1 MASGLVMAAALS
13 KYRVGGDEVVVLVTA
28 WACSSVELTY
38 LETLTACRTLT
49 RGDAAI
55 LSDVGRFDRLLLT
68 ITGIGFKQLSVGCVA
83 AGRLVQKRSSIRS
96 ANS

>member
-38 LETLTACRTLT
+38 LETLTVCRTLT
-49 RGDAAI
+49 CGDAA
-55 LSDVGRFDRLLLT
+55 LR
-68 ITGIGFKQLSVGCVA
+68 
-83 AGRLVQKRSSIRS
+83 
-96 ANS
+96 